1 MLNQI
6 ISRRAFHGLE
16 LLHLLTVVLR
26 QARSETLLTPHIVRG
41 SEQHISQMDVQ
52 ISALC
57 FPHETE
63 MTSCS
68 IHRAKLA

>member
-26 QARSETLLTPHIVRG
+26 QAHSETLLTPHIVRG
-41 SEQHISQMDVQ
+41 SEQRISQMDVQ
-52 ISALC
+52 I
-57 FPHETE
+57 
-63 MTSCS
+63 
-68 IHRAKLA
+68 